1 MVFSRTLNVIYR
13 SFVTASRWRVLS
25 GLRLVFPLLL
35 LVLWA
40 AVLPGLAAAQA
51 LPSSVRP
58 PAGTFERENRAPD
71 VPLSTPRTPFTID
84 RPRTDPSSVDDSVK
98 VRVNRFRITG
108 FDTLDE
114 DRLQAPLA
122 PFLGQELTLAD
133 IYRAAEL
140 LTRVYADAGYALSF
154 ALVPAQDV
162 NDGVVV
168 LQVVEGSVDAIDV
181 QLKSGAGLVGE
192 TRLTDMIRRRFAPL
206 VNRGPVLVD
215 QLERAILTSSD
226 LGGMDVSVVVRPSE
240 TRPGTAN
247 LLVVVDLDPVRLEA
261 QFDNR
266 IRDNLG
272 ARRYRS
278 GVTANSVLIPGDQL
292 LLDAR
297 ATLPT
302 DGFIS
307 GFAQYSAP
315 IGDDGLTG
323 TVSYSRARSRAVR
336 GFLSILEF
344 EGEEEVVRA
353 GLSYPLR
360 RTRNSSLIVG
370 LEGTAIDSQSGIF
383 GITLID
389 DRSRFYELYGS
400 YDWAGGDGS
409 TGLVRLGLS
418 QGIDGLGA
426 TGRFDPLRSRTQGD
440 PEFTAASVSLVW
452 NAPLIGATRA
462 RVTAQAQM
470 GLHRGAS
477 ASRECNFG
485 GDQFGRAYDFG
496 AAGGDHCINV
506 AMELNHGYAFGPV
519 SVQPFVFVDAGI
531 LRQSGRLDFA
541 ELRVTEIW
549 SAGAGSRIALPYGLF
564 GEVYAAWPGK
574 ARFAPDGSRDPRI
587 FFSIGATR

>member
-1 MVFSRTLNVIYR
+1 MEVLHRMPR
-13 SFVTASRWRVLS
+13 SMKLKSGD
-25 GLRLVFPLLL
+25 GLRAGATCVLLTLALTPAAL
-35 LVLWA
+35 L
-40 AVLPGLAAAQA
+40 AQA
-51 LPSSVRP
+51 FPNAPRP
-58 PAGTFERENRAPD
+58 PAGTFERENRAPE

-84 RPRTDPSSVDDSVK
+84 RPRTDPSTIDDTAK
-98 VRVNRFRITG
+98 VQVTRFRIIG
-108 FDTLDE
+108 FDSISE

-133 IYRAAEL
+133 IYRAADL
-140 LTRVYADAGYALSF
+140 LTRVYADAGFALSF
-154 ALVPAQDV
+154 AIVPTQDV
-162 NDGVVV
+162 ADGVVV
-168 LQVVEGSVDAIDV
+168 LQVVEGTIDAVEV
-181 QLKSGAGLVGE
+181 QLKSGAGLVGK
-192 TRLTDMIRRRFAPL
+192 TRLTAMIERRFAPL
-206 VNRGPVLVD
+206 INGRPVMVD
-215 QLERAILTSSD
+215 DLERAILTSSD
-226 LGGMDVSVVVRPSE
+226 LGGMEVSVVVRPSE
-240 TRPGTAN
+240 TRPGAAS
-247 LLVVVDLDPVRLEA
+247 LLVVVDLDPLDVQA

-272 ARRYRS
+272 ERRYRA
-278 GVTANSVLIPGDQL
+278 GLTINSLLIPGDQL

-315 IGDDGLTG
+315 ITDDGLTG

-336 GFLSILEF
+336 GFLAILQF
-344 EGEEEVVRA
+344 DGEEEVVRA

-370 LEGTAIDSQSGIF
+370 IEGTAINSESGIF
-383 GITLID
+383 GVTLID

-400 YDWAGGDGS
+400 YDWAGTDGT

-418 QGIDGLGA
+418 QGINGLGA
-426 TGRFDPLRSRTQGD
+426 TGRFNPLRSRTQGD
-440 PEFTAASVSLVW
+440 PEFTAANASLVW
-452 NAPLIGATRA
+452 NAPVYGRTRV
-462 RVTAQAQM
+462 RVNAEAQM
-470 GLHRGAS
+470 GLNRGAS
-477 ASRECNFG
+477 ALRECNFG

-506 AMELNHGYAFGPV
+506 GMEINHGFAIGPV

-531 LRQSGRLDFA
+531 LRQTGRLDFA
-541 ELRVTEIW
+541 EDRVVELW
-549 SAGAGSRIALPYGLF
+549 SAGAGSRIALPYGVF

-574 ARFAPDGSRDPRI
+574 SRFTPDGSNDPRI

>member
-1 MVFSRTLNVIYR
+1 MSLLTGQYLK
-13 SFVTASRWRVLS
+13 
-25 GLRLVFPLLL
+25 GL
-35 LVLWA
+35 
-40 AVLPGLAAAQA
+40 LAIALMWPALAMAQA
-51 LPSSVRP
+51 VPGSVRP

-84 RPRTDPSSVDDSVK
+84 RPRTDPSTVDDTNK
-98 VRVNRFRITG
+98 VRVNRFRIVG
-108 FDTLDE
+108 FDSISE

-122 PFLGQELTLAD
+122 PLLGQELTLAD
-133 IYRAAEL
+133 IYRAADL

-168 LQVVEGSVDAIDV
+168 LQVVEGSIDGIEI

-192 TRLTDMIRRRFAPL
+192 SRLTDLIRRRFASL
-206 VNRGPVLVD
+206 VKRGPVMVD
-215 QLERAILTSSD
+215 DLERAILTSGD

-240 TRPGTAN
+240 ATPGAAS
-247 LLVVVDLDPVRLEA
+247 LLVVVDLDPVQIEA

-272 ARRYRS
+272 ARRYRA
-278 GVTANSVLIPGDQL
+278 GITANSLLIPGDQL
-292 LLDAR
+292 TLDGR
-297 ATLPT
+297 TTLPT

-315 IGDDGLTG
+315 ITDDGLTG
-323 TVSYSRARSRAVR
+323 TLSYSRARSRAVR
-336 GFLSILEF
+336 GFLSILQF

-353 GLSYPLR
+353 GLTYPLR

-370 LEGTAIDSQSGIF
+370 LEGTAINSDSGIF
-383 GITLID
+383 GVTLID

-400 YDWAGGDGS
+400 YDWAGSDGT

-426 TGRFDPLRSRTQGD
+426 TGRFNPLRSRTQGD
-440 PEFTAASVSLVW
+440 PEFTAANASLVW
-452 NAPLIGATRA
+452 NAPLLGATRV
-462 RVTAQAQM
+462 RVTAEAQM
-470 GLHRGAS
+470 ALHGGAS

-485 GDQFGRAYDFG
+485 GDRFGRAYDYG

-506 AMELNHGYAFGPV
+506 GMEVNHGFAFGPV
-519 SVQPFVFVDAGI
+519 SVQPFLFVDAGI

-541 ELRVTEIW
+541 ELRVTELW
-549 SAGAGSRIALPYGLF
+549 SAGAGSRFSLPYGLF
-564 GEVYAAWPGK
+564 GEIYAAWPGK
-574 ARFAPDGSRDPRI
+574 ARFAPDGSSDPRI